1 MKGYDNTVNVMRP
14 ATASTDRGQQRGQP
28 TCVRR
33 EVPCSIETLT
43 GNQSEIAR
51 QLYTDATYS
60 VKFYADP
67 SKPVDEKC
75 YLTGGTLGERKLQI
89 GHVADTDFKNLELTL
104 LCGEK
109 K

>member
-1 MKGYDNTVNVMRP
+1 MKGYRHTVNVMRP
-14 ATASTDRGQQRGQP
+14 SLATTDRGQQRGQP

-33 EVPCSIETLT
+33 NVPCSIETLS

-60 VKFYADP
+60 VKFYADQ

-75 YLTGGTLGERKLQI
+75 YLTGGTLGSRQLQI
-89 GHVADTDFKNLELTL
+89 GHVADKDFQNLELML